1 MDTIIQQFSVTIS
14 VLLCLLQK
22 TDLLLGTASLITA
35 INQVWPLPVIHLG
48 AKYTPAVST
57 WTLGLPVSTWLNK
70 QNLVRVRELWW
81 WVFFF
86 PVGVPKDSRAVWE
99 ALSKPFLCPI
109 QGKALPG
116 MSFKGK
122 MSSVDPPIVLFSFH
136 LPLPTFKGPSSL
148 WGNSFHRRKRR
159 KLCPEEPLW
168 ILKTWG
174 PQALARCFGR
184 VLMLMQS
191 ALEKRN
197 RFQTPKHENWN
208 RFPYWL
214 PSK

>member
-1 MDTIIQQFSVTIS
+1 MTTPCNPPGGKVHSSCLYLNPWSSSVYLT
-14 VLLCLLQK
+14 
-22 TDLLLGTASLITA
+22 
-35 INQVWPLPVIHLG
+35 
-48 AKYTPAVST
+48 
-57 WTLGLPVSTWLNK
+57 K
-70 QNLVRVRELWW
+70 QTEPSQSMWIVV
-81 WVFFF
+81 VGFFFF

-174 PQALARCFGR
+174 PQALARCFGG

>member
-1 MDTIIQQFSVTIS
+1 MDTIIQQFSVIIS

-35 INQVWPLPVIHLG
+35 INQVWPLLVIHLG

-70 QNLVRVRELWW
+70 QNLVKVRELWW

-136 LPLPTFKGPSSL
+136 LPLLTFKGPILSLGKFLPQGKEEEALPRGTSLDLENLRSS
-148 WGNSFHRRKRR
+148 G
-159 KLCPEEPLW
+159 
-168 ILKTWG
+168 
-174 PQALARCFGR
+174 FGKVFWR
-184 VLMLMQS
+184 GTDADAVS
-191 ALEKRN
+191 SGEKE
-197 RFQTPKHENWN
+197 QVPD
-208 RFPYWL
+208 
-214 PSK
+214 S